1 MARPRK
7 PAPASGTPTPTP
19 ATPTSPAR
27 GFPRRSGGQ
36 GSELTSATIAA
47 DLDAYRKAGGEIEV
61 LGVTR
66 TLHKI
71 AEDAERPDPAK

>member
-7 PAPASGTPTPTP
+7 PAPDSSTPPP

-27 GFPRRSGGQ
+27 GFPRRSGTPATP
-36 GSELTSATIAA
+36 LTSEAIAA
-47 DLDAYRKAGGEIEV
+47 DVDSFRKAGGEIEV

-71 AEDAERPDPAK
+71 GKDGKPEGGAK